1 MIAQS
6 SAPILAVAPMEGLTG
21 APFRRVHAKFF
32 GPAPCYYL
40 PFVTPTTE
48 PRFTARQLA
57 RELDYDLNRGLNVV
71 PQLLTRRS
79 EDFIWAAKALADL
92 GYKEVNL
99 NLGCP
104 AGTVVAKGKGSGFL
118 QEPVALRAFLDQ
130 IFSAD
135 LPIAISVKTRIGYSH
150 EEEFGTLVDL
160 YNNFA
165 EAMASL
171 TIHPRLRTDFYKGDL
186 RVEVFNRYFNE
197 LRMPVGYNGDVITVG
212 DIDRIRHR
220 YQSLKMIMV
229 GRALMADP
237 ALFRKAAGGNAATL
251 PEIVSFYEALFDSY
265 AQAFQSRKNAL
276 MRMKEYWFFQH
287 NLFVG
292 AERAV
297 KLIYKAKTLEDY
309 QAAIE
314 NIFENFELGNEATYG
329 WKKPL

>member
-1 MIAQS
+1 
-6 SAPILAVAPMEGLTG
+6 MEGLTG

-32 GPAPCYYL
+32 GAADRYYL

-48 PRFTARQLA
+48 PRFTARQLS
-57 RELDYDLNRGLNVV
+57 RELDRDLNRGLNVV
-71 PQLLTRRS
+71 PQLLTRRA

-92 GYKEVNL
+92 GYQEVNL

-118 QEPVALRAFLDQ
+118 QYPDALREFLDR
-130 IFSAD
+130 IFSAN

-150 EEEFGTLVDL
+150 EDEFRALVDI
-160 YNNFA
+160 YNDFA
-165 EAMASL
+165 DGMDSL

-186 RVEVFNRYFNE
+186 RVHVFNRFFTE
-197 LRMPVGYNGDVITVG
+197 LKMPIGYNGDIITVD
-212 DIDRIRHR
+212 DISRVRHR
-220 YQSLKMIMV
+220 YKPLKMIMV

-237 ALFRKAAGGNAATL
+237 ALFRKAAGGNPATL
-251 PEIVSFYEALFDSY
+251 PEIASFYEALFDSY
-265 AQAFQSRKNAL
+265 TQAFQSRKNAL

-297 KLIYKAKTLEDY
+297 KQIYKAKTVEDY
-309 QAAIE
+309 QAAVE
-314 NIFENFELGNEATYG
+314 TIFENFDLRNDAVYG

>member
-1 MIAQS
+1 
-6 SAPILAVAPMEGLTG
+6 MEGLTG

-32 GPAPCYYL
+32 GAADRYYL

-48 PRFTARQLA
+48 PRFTARQLS
-57 RELDYDLNRGLNVV
+57 RELDRDLNRGLNVV
-71 PQLLTRRS
+71 PQLLTRRA

-92 GYKEVNL
+92 GYQEVNL

-118 QEPVALRAFLDQ
+118 QYPDALREFLDR
-130 IFSAD
+130 IFSAN

-150 EEEFGTLVDL
+150 EDEFGALVDI
-160 YNNFA
+160 YNDFA
-165 EAMASL
+165 DGMDSL

-186 RVEVFNRYFNE
+186 RVPVFNRFFAE
-197 LRMPVGYNGDVITVG
+197 LKMPIGYNGDIITVD
-212 DIDRIRHR
+212 DISRVRHR
-220 YQSLKMIMV
+220 YKPLKMIMV

-237 ALFRKAAGGNAATL
+237 ALFRKAAGGNPATL
-251 PEIVSFYEALFDSY
+251 PEIASFYEALFDSY

-297 KLIYKAKTLEDY
+297 KQIYKAKTVEDY
-309 QAAIE
+309 QAAVE
-314 NIFENFELGNEATYG
+314 TIFENFDLRNDAVYG

>member
-1 MIAQS
+1 
-6 SAPILAVAPMEGLTG
+6 MEGLTG

-32 GPAPCYYL
+32 GVADRYYL

-48 PRFTARQLA
+48 PRFTARQLS
-57 RELDYDLNRGLNVV
+57 RELDRDLNRGLNVV
-71 PQLLTRRS
+71 PQLLTRRA

-92 GYKEVNL
+92 GYQEVNL

-118 QEPVALRAFLDQ
+118 QYPDALREFLDR
-130 IFSAD
+130 IFSAN

-150 EEEFGTLVDL
+150 EDEFRVLVDI
-160 YNNFA
+160 YNDFA
-165 EAMASL
+165 DGMDSL

-186 RVEVFNRYFNE
+186 RVHVFNRFFAE
-197 LRMPVGYNGDVITVG
+197 LKMSIGYNGDIITVD
-212 DIDRIRHR
+212 DISRVRHR
-220 YQSLKMIMV
+220 YKPLKMIMV

-237 ALFRKAAGGNAATL
+237 ALFRKAAGGNPATL
-251 PEIVSFYEALFDSY
+251 PEIASFYEALFDSY

-297 KLIYKAKTLEDY
+297 KQIYKAKTVEDY
-309 QAAIE
+309 QAAVE
-314 NIFENFELGNEATYG
+314 TIFENFDLRNDAVYG

>member
-1 MIAQS
+1 
-6 SAPILAVAPMEGLTG
+6 MEGLTG

-32 GPAPCYYL
+32 GAADRYYL

-48 PRFTARQLA
+48 PRFTARQLS
-57 RELDYDLNRGLNVV
+57 RELDRDLNRGLNVV
-71 PQLLTRRS
+71 PQLLTRRA

-92 GYKEVNL
+92 GYQEVNL

-118 QEPVALRAFLDQ
+118 QYPDALREFLDR
-130 IFSAD
+130 IFSAN

-150 EEEFGTLVDL
+150 EDEFGALVDI
-160 YNNFA
+160 YNDFA
-165 EAMASL
+165 DGMDSL

-186 RVEVFNRYFNE
+186 RLHVFNRFFTE
-197 LRMPVGYNGDVITVG
+197 LKMPIGYNGDIITVD
-212 DIDRIRHR
+212 DISRVRHR
-220 YQSLKMIMV
+220 YKPLKMIMV

-237 ALFRKAAGGNAATL
+237 ALFRKAAGGNPATL
-251 PEIVSFYEALFDSY
+251 PEIASFYEALFDSY

-297 KLIYKAKTLEDY
+297 KQIYKAKTVEDY
-309 QAAIE
+309 QAAVE
-314 NIFENFELGNEATYG
+314 TIFENFDLRNDAVYG

>member
-1 MIAQS
+1 
-6 SAPILAVAPMEGLTG
+6 
-21 APFRRVHAKFF
+21 
-32 GPAPCYYL
+32 
-40 PFVTPTTE
+40 
-48 PRFTARQLA
+48 
-57 RELDYDLNRGLNVV
+57 
-71 PQLLTRRS
+71 
-79 EDFIWAAKALADL
+79 
-92 GYKEVNL
+92 
-99 NLGCP
+99 
-104 AGTVVAKGKGSGFL
+104 
-118 QEPVALRAFLDQ
+118 
-130 IFSAD
+130 
-135 LPIAISVKTRIGYSH
+135 SH

-220 YQSLKMIMV
+220 YLSLKMIMV

-314 NIFENFELGNEATYG
+314 NIFENFELRNEATYG

>member
-1 MIAQS
+1 
-6 SAPILAVAPMEGLTG
+6 MEGLTG

-32 GPAPCYYL
+32 GVADRYYL

-48 PRFTARQLA
+48 PRFTARQLS
-57 RELDYDLNRGLNVV
+57 RELDRDLNRGLNVV
-71 PQLLTRRS
+71 PQLLTRRA

-92 GYKEVNL
+92 GYQEVNL

-118 QEPVALRAFLDQ
+118 QYPDALREFLDR
-130 IFSAD
+130 IFSAN

-150 EEEFGTLVDL
+150 EDEFRALVDI
-160 YNNFA
+160 YNDFA
-165 EAMASL
+165 DGMDSL

-186 RVEVFNRYFNE
+186 RVHVFNRFFAE
-197 LRMPVGYNGDVITVG
+197 LKMPIGYNGDIITVD
-212 DIDRIRHR
+212 DISRVRHR
-220 YQSLKMIMV
+220 YKPLKMIMV

-237 ALFRKAAGGNAATL
+237 ALFRKAAGGNPATL
-251 PEIVSFYEALFDSY
+251 PEIASFYEALFDSY

-297 KLIYKAKTLEDY
+297 KQIYKAKTVEDY
-309 QAAIE
+309 QAAVE
-314 NIFENFELGNEATYG
+314 TIFENFDLRNDAVYG

>member
-1 MIAQS
+1 
-6 SAPILAVAPMEGLTG
+6 MEGLTG

-32 GPAPCYYL
+32 GAADRYYL

-48 PRFTARQLA
+48 PRFTARQLS
-57 RELDYDLNRGLNVV
+57 RELDRDLNRGLNVV
-71 PQLLTRRS
+71 PQLLTRRA

-92 GYKEVNL
+92 GYQEVNL

-118 QEPVALRAFLDQ
+118 QYPDALREFLDR
-130 IFSAD
+130 IFSAN

-150 EEEFGTLVDL
+150 EDEFRVLVDI
-160 YNNFA
+160 YNDFA
-165 EAMASL
+165 DGMDSL

-186 RVEVFNRYFNE
+186 RVHVFNRFFTE
-197 LRMPVGYNGDVITVG
+197 LKMPIGYNGDIITVD
-212 DIDRIRHR
+212 DISRVRHR
-220 YQSLKMIMV
+220 YKPLKMIMV

-237 ALFRKAAGGNAATL
+237 ALFRKAAGGNPATL
-251 PEIVSFYEALFDSY
+251 PEIASFYEALFDSY

-297 KLIYKAKTLEDY
+297 KQILTG
-309 QAAIE
+309 
-314 NIFENFELGNEATYG
+314 F
-329 WKKPL
+329 

>member
-1 MIAQS
+1 
-6 SAPILAVAPMEGLTG
+6 MEGLTG

-32 GPAPCYYL
+32 GAADRYYL

-48 PRFTARQLA
+48 PRFTARQLS
-57 RELDYDLNRGLNVV
+57 RELDRDLNRGLNVV
-71 PQLLTRRS
+71 PQLLTRRA

-92 GYKEVNL
+92 GYQEVNL

-118 QEPVALRAFLDQ
+118 QYPDALREFLDR
-130 IFSAD
+130 IFSAN
-135 LPIAISVKTRIGYSH
+135 LPIAISIKTRIGYSH
-150 EEEFGTLVDL
+150 ENEFGALVDI
-160 YNNFA
+160 YNDFA
-165 EAMASL
+165 NGMDSL

-186 RVEVFNRYFNE
+186 RVHVFNRFFAE
-197 LRMPVGYNGDVITVG
+197 LKMPIGYNGDIITVD
-212 DIDRIRHR
+212 DISRVLHR
-220 YQSLKMIMV
+220 YKPLKMIMV

-237 ALFRKAAGGNAATL
+237 ALFRKAAGGNPATL
-251 PEIVSFYEALFDSY
+251 PEIASFYEALFDSY

-297 KLIYKAKTLEDY
+297 KQIYKAKTVEDY
-309 QAAIE
+309 QAAVE
-314 NIFENFELGNEATYG
+314 TIFENFDLRNDAVYG

>member
-1 MIAQS
+1 
-6 SAPILAVAPMEGLTG
+6 MEGLTG

-32 GPAPCYYL
+32 GAADRYYL

-48 PRFTARQLA
+48 PHFTARQLS
-57 RELDYDLNRGLNVV
+57 RELDRDLNRGLNVV
-71 PQLLTRRS
+71 PQLLTRRA

-92 GYKEVNL
+92 GYQEVNL

-118 QEPVALRAFLDQ
+118 QYPDALREFLDR
-130 IFSAD
+130 IFSAN

-150 EEEFGTLVDL
+150 EDEFGALVDI
-160 YNNFA
+160 YNDFA
-165 EAMASL
+165 DGMDSL

-186 RVEVFNRYFNE
+186 RVHVFNRFFTE
-197 LRMPVGYNGDVITVG
+197 LKMPIGYNGDIITVD
-212 DIDRIRHR
+212 DISRVRHR
-220 YQSLKMIMV
+220 YKPLKMIMV

-237 ALFRKAAGGNAATL
+237 ALFRKAAGGNPATL
-251 PEIVSFYEALFDSY
+251 PEIASFYEALFDSY

-297 KLIYKAKTLEDY
+297 KQIYKAKTVEDY
-309 QAAIE
+309 QAAVE
-314 NIFENFELGNEATYG
+314 TIFENFDLRNDAVYG

>member
-1 MIAQS
+1 
-6 SAPILAVAPMEGLTG
+6 MEGLTG

-32 GPAPCYYL
+32 GAADRYYL

-48 PRFTARQLA
+48 PRFTARQLS
-57 RELDYDLNRGLNVV
+57 RELDRDLNRGLNVV
-71 PQLLTRRS
+71 PQLLTRRA

-92 GYKEVNL
+92 GYQEVNL

-118 QEPVALRAFLDQ
+118 QYPDALREFLDR
-130 IFSAD
+130 IFSAN

-150 EEEFGTLVDL
+150 EDEFGALVDI
-160 YNNFA
+160 YNDFA
-165 EAMASL
+165 DGMDSL

-186 RVEVFNRYFNE
+186 RVHVFNRFFTE
-197 LRMPVGYNGDVITVG
+197 LKMPIGYNGDIITVD
-212 DIDRIRHR
+212 DISRVRQR
-220 YQSLKMIMV
+220 YKPLKMIMV

-237 ALFRKAAGGNAATL
+237 ALFRKAAGGNPATL
-251 PEIVSFYEALFDSY
+251 PEIASFYEALFDSY

-297 KLIYKAKTLEDY
+297 KQIYKAKTVEDY
-309 QAAIE
+309 QAAVE
-314 NIFENFELGNEATYG
+314 TIFENFDLRNDAVYG

>member
-1 MIAQS
+1 
-6 SAPILAVAPMEGLTG
+6 MEGLTG

-32 GPAPCYYL
+32 GAADRYYL

-48 PRFTARQLA
+48 PRFTARQLS
-57 RELDYDLNRGLNVV
+57 RELDRDLNRGLNVV
-71 PQLLTRRS
+71 PQLLTRRA

-92 GYKEVNL
+92 GYQEVNL

-118 QEPVALRAFLDQ
+118 QYPDALREFLDR
-130 IFSAD
+130 IFSAN

-150 EEEFGTLVDL
+150 EDEFRALVDI
-160 YNNFA
+160 YNDFA
-165 EAMASL
+165 DGMDSL

-186 RVEVFNRYFNE
+186 RVHVFNRFFAE
-197 LRMPVGYNGDVITVG
+197 LKMPIGYNGDIITVD
-212 DIDRIRHR
+212 DISRVRHR
-220 YQSLKMIMV
+220 YKPLKMIMV

-237 ALFRKAAGGNAATL
+237 ALFRKAAGGNPATL
-251 PEIVSFYEALFDSY
+251 PEIASFYEALFDSY

-297 KLIYKAKTLEDY
+297 KQIYKAKTVEDY
-309 QAAIE
+309 QAAVE
-314 NIFENFELGNEATYG
+314 TIFENFDLRNDAVYG

>member
-1 MIAQS
+1 
-6 SAPILAVAPMEGLTG
+6 MEGLTG

-32 GPAPCYYL
+32 GAADRYYL

-48 PRFTARQLA
+48 PRFTARQLS
-57 RELDYDLNRGLNVV
+57 RELDRDLNRGLNVV
-71 PQLLTRRS
+71 PQLLTRRA

-92 GYKEVNL
+92 GYQEVNL

-118 QEPVALRAFLDQ
+118 QYPDALREFLDR
-130 IFSAD
+130 IFSAN

-150 EEEFGTLVDL
+150 EDEFRALVDI
-160 YNNFA
+160 YNDFA
-165 EAMASL
+165 DGMDSL

-186 RVEVFNRYFNE
+186 RVHVFNRFFTE
-197 LRMPVGYNGDVITVG
+197 LKMPIGYNGDIITVD
-212 DIDRIRHR
+212 DISRVRHR
-220 YQSLKMIMV
+220 YKPLKMIMV

-237 ALFRKAAGGNAATL
+237 ALFRKAAGGNPATL
-251 PEIVSFYEALFDSY
+251 PEIASFYEALFDSY

-297 KLIYKAKTLEDY
+297 KQIYKAKTVEDY
-309 QAAIE
+309 QAAVE
-314 NIFENFELGNEATYG
+314 TIFENFDLRNDAVYG

>member
-1 MIAQS
+1 
-6 SAPILAVAPMEGLTG
+6 MEGLTG

-32 GPAPCYYL
+32 GAADRYYL

-48 PRFTARQLA
+48 PRFTARQLS
-57 RELDYDLNRGLNVV
+57 RELDRDLNRGLNVV
-71 PQLLTRRS
+71 PQLLTRRA

-92 GYKEVNL
+92 GYQEVNL

-118 QEPVALRAFLDQ
+118 QYPDALREFLDR
-130 IFSAD
+130 IFSAN

-150 EEEFGTLVDL
+150 EDEFRALVGI
-160 YNNFA
+160 YNDFA
-165 EAMASL
+165 DGMDSL

-186 RVEVFNRYFNE
+186 RLHVFNRFFTE
-197 LRMPVGYNGDVITVG
+197 LKMPIGYNGDIITVD
-212 DIDRIRHR
+212 DISRVRHR
-220 YQSLKMIMV
+220 YKPLKMIMV

-237 ALFRKAAGGNAATL
+237 ALFRKAAGGNPATL
-251 PEIVSFYEALFDSY
+251 PEIASFYEALFDSY

-297 KLIYKAKTLEDY
+297 KQIYKAKTVEDY
-309 QAAIE
+309 QAAVE
-314 NIFENFELGNEATYG
+314 TIFENFDLRNDAVYG

>member
-1 MIAQS
+1 
-6 SAPILAVAPMEGLTG
+6 MEGLSG

-32 GPAPCYYL
+32 GAADRYYL

-48 PRFTARQLA
+48 PRFTARQLS
-57 RELDYDLNRGLNVV
+57 RELDRDLNRGLNVV
-71 PQLLTRRS
+71 PQLLTRRA

-92 GYKEVNL
+92 GYQEVNL

-118 QEPVALRAFLDQ
+118 QYPDALREFLDR
-130 IFSAD
+130 IFSAN

-150 EEEFGTLVDL
+150 EDEFGALVDI
-160 YNNFA
+160 YNDFA
-165 EAMASL
+165 DGMDSL

-186 RVEVFNRYFNE
+186 RVHVFNRFFTE
-197 LRMPVGYNGDVITVG
+197 LKMPIGYNGDIITVD
-212 DIDRIRHR
+212 DISRVRHR
-220 YQSLKMIMV
+220 YKPLKMIMV

-237 ALFRKAAGGNAATL
+237 ALFRKAAGGNPATL
-251 PEIVSFYEALFDSY
+251 PEIASFYEALFDSY

-297 KLIYKAKTLEDY
+297 KQIYKAKTVEDY
-309 QAAIE
+309 QAAVE
-314 NIFENFELGNEATYG
+314 TIFENFDLRNDAVYG

>member
-1 MIAQS
+1 
-6 SAPILAVAPMEGLTG
+6 MEGLSG

-32 GPAPCYYL
+32 GAADRYYL

-48 PRFTARQLA
+48 PRFTARQLS
-57 RELDYDLNRGLNVV
+57 RELDRDLNRGLNVV
-71 PQLLTRRS
+71 PQLLTRRA

-92 GYKEVNL
+92 GYQEVNL

-118 QEPVALRAFLDQ
+118 QYPDALREFLDR
-130 IFSAD
+130 IFSAN

-150 EEEFGTLVDL
+150 EDEFGALVDI
-160 YNNFA
+160 YNDFA
-165 EAMASL
+165 DGMDSL

-186 RVEVFNRYFNE
+186 RVHVFNRFFTE
-197 LRMPVGYNGDVITVG
+197 LKMPIGYNGDIITVD
-212 DIDRIRHR
+212 DISRVRHR
-220 YQSLKMIMV
+220 YKPLKMIMV

-237 ALFRKAAGGNAATL
+237 ALFRKAAGGNPATL
-251 PEIVSFYEALFDSY
+251 PEIASFYEALFDSY

-297 KLIYKAKTLEDY
+297 KQIYKAKTVEDY
-309 QAAIE
+309 QAAVE
-314 NIFENFELGNEATYG
+314 TIFENFDLRNDAGYG

>member
-1 MIAQS
+1 
-6 SAPILAVAPMEGLTG
+6 MEGLTG

-32 GPAPCYYL
+32 GAADRYYL

-48 PRFTARQLA
+48 PRFTARQLS
-57 RELDYDLNRGLNVV
+57 RELDRDLNRGLNVV
-71 PQLLTRRS
+71 PQLLTRRA

-92 GYKEVNL
+92 GYQEVNL

-118 QEPVALRAFLDQ
+118 QYPDALREFLDR
-130 IFSAD
+130 IFSAN

-150 EEEFGTLVDL
+150 EDEFRVLVDI
-160 YNNFA
+160 YNDFA
-165 EAMASL
+165 DGMDSL

-186 RVEVFNRYFNE
+186 RVHVFNRFFAE
-197 LRMPVGYNGDVITVG
+197 LKMPIGYNGDIITVD
-212 DIDRIRHR
+212 DISRVRHR
-220 YQSLKMIMV
+220 YKPLKMIMV

-237 ALFRKAAGGNAATL
+237 ALFRKAAGGNPATL
-251 PEIVSFYEALFDSY
+251 PEIASFYEALFDSY

-297 KLIYKAKTLEDY
+297 KQIYKAKTVEDY
-309 QAAIE
+309 QAAVE
-314 NIFENFELGNEATYG
+314 TIFENFDLRNDAVFG

>member
-1 MIAQS
+1 
-6 SAPILAVAPMEGLTG
+6 MEGLTG

-32 GPAPCYYL
+32 GAADRYYL

-48 PRFTARQLA
+48 PRFTARQLS
-57 RELDYDLNRGLNVV
+57 RELDRDLNRGLNVV
-71 PQLLTRRS
+71 PQLLTRRV

-92 GYKEVNL
+92 GYQEVNL

-118 QEPVALRAFLDQ
+118 QYPDALREFLDR
-130 IFSAD
+130 IFSAN

-150 EEEFGTLVDL
+150 EDEFGALVDI
-160 YNNFA
+160 YNDFA
-165 EAMASL
+165 DGMDSL

-186 RVEVFNRYFNE
+186 RVHVFNRFFAE
-197 LRMPVGYNGDVITVG
+197 LKMPIGYNGDIITVD
-212 DIDRIRHR
+212 DISRVRHR
-220 YQSLKMIMV
+220 YKPLKMIMV

-237 ALFRKAAGGNAATL
+237 ALFRKAAGGNPATL
-251 PEIVSFYEALFDSY
+251 PEIASFYEALFDSY

-297 KLIYKAKTLEDY
+297 KQIYKAKTVEDY
-309 QAAIE
+309 QAAVE
-314 NIFENFELGNEATYG
+314 TIFENFDLRNDAVYG

>member
-1 MIAQS
+1 
-6 SAPILAVAPMEGLTG
+6 MEGLTG

-32 GPAPCYYL
+32 GAADRYYL

-48 PRFTARQLA
+48 PRFTARQLS
-57 RELDYDLNRGLNVV
+57 RELDRDLNRGLNVV
-71 PQLLTRRS
+71 PQLLTRRA

-92 GYKEVNL
+92 GYQEVNL

-118 QEPVALRAFLDQ
+118 QYPDALREFLDR
-130 IFSAD
+130 IFSAN

-150 EEEFGTLVDL
+150 EDEFRALVDI
-160 YNNFA
+160 YNDFA
-165 EAMASL
+165 DGMDSL

-186 RVEVFNRYFNE
+186 RLHVFNRFFTE
-197 LRMPVGYNGDVITVG
+197 LKMPIGYNGDIITVD
-212 DIDRIRHR
+212 DISRVRHR
-220 YQSLKMIMV
+220 YKPLKMIMV

-237 ALFRKAAGGNAATL
+237 ALFRKAAGGNPATL
-251 PEIVSFYEALFDSY
+251 PEIASFYEALFDSY

-297 KLIYKAKTLEDY
+297 KQIYKAKTVEDY
-309 QAAIE
+309 QTAVE
-314 NIFENFELGNEATYG
+314 TIFENFDLRNDAVYG

>member
-1 MIAQS
+1 
-6 SAPILAVAPMEGLTG
+6 MEGLTG

-32 GPAPCYYL
+32 GVADRYYL

-48 PRFTARQLA
+48 PRFTARQLS
-57 RELDYDLNRGLNVV
+57 RELDRDLNRGLNVV
-71 PQLLTRRS
+71 PQLLTRRA

-92 GYKEVNL
+92 GYQEVNL

-118 QEPVALRAFLDQ
+118 QYPDALREFLDR
-130 IFSAD
+130 IFSAN

-150 EEEFGTLVDL
+150 EDEFRVLVDI
-160 YNNFA
+160 YNDFA
-165 EAMASL
+165 DGMDSL

-186 RVEVFNRYFNE
+186 RVHVFNRFFTE
-197 LRMPVGYNGDVITVG
+197 LKMPIGYNGDIITVD
-212 DIDRIRHR
+212 DISRVRHR
-220 YQSLKMIMV
+220 YKPLKMIMV

-237 ALFRKAAGGNAATL
+237 ALFRKAAGGNPATL
-251 PEIVSFYEALFDSY
+251 PEIASFYEALFDSY

-297 KLIYKAKTLEDY
+297 KQIYKAKTVEDY
-309 QAAIE
+309 QAAVE
-314 NIFENFELGNEATYG
+314 TIFENFDLRNDAVYG

>member
-1 MIAQS
+1 
-6 SAPILAVAPMEGLTG
+6 MEGLTG

-32 GPAPCYYL
+32 GAADRYYL

-48 PRFTARQLA
+48 PRFTARQLS
-57 RELDYDLNRGLNVV
+57 RELDRDLNRGLNVV
-71 PQLLTRRS
+71 PQLLTRRA

-92 GYKEVNL
+92 GYQEVNL

-118 QEPVALRAFLDQ
+118 QYPDALREFLDR
-130 IFSAD
+130 IFSAN

-150 EEEFGTLVDL
+150 EDEFRVLVDI
-160 YNNFA
+160 YNDFA
-165 EAMASL
+165 DGMDSL

-186 RVEVFNRYFNE
+186 RVHVFNRFFAE
-197 LRMPVGYNGDVITVG
+197 LKMPIGYNGDIITVD
-212 DIDRIRHR
+212 DISRVRHR
-220 YQSLKMIMV
+220 YKPLKMIMV

-237 ALFRKAAGGNAATL
+237 ALFRKAAGGNPATL
-251 PEIVSFYEALFDSY
+251 PEIASFYEALFDSY

-297 KLIYKAKTLEDY
+297 KQIYKAKTVEDY
-309 QAAIE
+309 QAAVE
-314 NIFENFELGNEATYG
+314 TIFENFDLRNDAVYG

>member
-1 MIAQS
+1 
-6 SAPILAVAPMEGLTG
+6 MEGLTG

-32 GPAPCYYL
+32 GAADRYYL

-48 PRFTARQLA
+48 PRFTARQLS
-57 RELDYDLNRGLNVV
+57 RELDRDLNRGLNVV
-71 PQLLTRRS
+71 PQLLTRRA

-92 GYKEVNL
+92 GYQEVNL

-118 QEPVALRAFLDQ
+118 QYPDALREFLDR
-130 IFSAD
+130 IFSAN

-150 EEEFGTLVDL
+150 EDEFGALVDI
-160 YNNFA
+160 YNDFA
-165 EAMASL
+165 DGMDSL

-186 RVEVFNRYFNE
+186 RVHVFNRFFTE
-197 LRMPVGYNGDVITVG
+197 LKMPIGYNGDIITVD
-212 DIDRIRHR
+212 DISRVRHR
-220 YQSLKMIMV
+220 YKPLKMIMV

-237 ALFRKAAGGNAATL
+237 ALFRKAAGGNPATL
-251 PEIVSFYEALFDSY
+251 PEIASFYEALFDSY

-297 KLIYKAKTLEDY
+297 KQIYKAKTVEDY
-309 QAAIE
+309 QAAVE
-314 NIFENFELGNEATYG
+314 TIFENFDLRNDAVYG

>member
-1 MIAQS
+1 
-6 SAPILAVAPMEGLTG
+6 MEGLTG

-32 GPAPCYYL
+32 GAADRYYL

-48 PRFTARQLA
+48 PRFTARQLS
-57 RELDYDLNRGLNVV
+57 RELDRDLNRGLNVV
-71 PQLLTRRS
+71 PQLLTRRA

-92 GYKEVNL
+92 GYQEVNL

-118 QEPVALRAFLDQ
+118 QYPDALREFLDR
-130 IFSAD
+130 IFSAN

-150 EEEFGTLVDL
+150 EDEFGALVDI
-160 YNNFA
+160 YNDFA
-165 EAMASL
+165 DGMDSL

-186 RVEVFNRYFNE
+186 RVHVFNRFFTE
-197 LRMPVGYNGDVITVG
+197 LKMPIGYNGDIITVD
-212 DIDRIRHR
+212 DISRVRHR
-220 YQSLKMIMV
+220 YKPLKMIMV

-237 ALFRKAAGGNAATL
+237 ALFRKAAGGNPATL
-251 PEIVSFYEALFDSY
+251 PEIASFYEALFDSY

-297 KLIYKAKTLEDY
+297 KQIYKAKTVENY
-309 QAAIE
+309 QAAVE
-314 NIFENFELGNEATYG
+314 TIFENFDLRNDAVYG

>member
-1 MIAQS
+1 
-6 SAPILAVAPMEGLTG
+6 MEGLTG

-32 GPAPCYYL
+32 GVADRYYL

-48 PRFTARQLA
+48 PRFTARQLS
-57 RELDYDLNRGLNVV
+57 RELDRDLNRGLNVV
-71 PQLLTRRS
+71 PQLLTRRA

-92 GYKEVNL
+92 GYQEVNL

-118 QEPVALRAFLDQ
+118 QYPDALREFLDR
-130 IFSAD
+130 IFSAN

-150 EEEFGTLVDL
+150 EDEFRALVDI
-160 YNNFA
+160 YNDFA
-165 EAMASL
+165 DGMNSL

-186 RVEVFNRYFNE
+186 RLHVFNRFFTE
-197 LRMPVGYNGDVITVG
+197 LKMPIGYNGDIITVD
-212 DIDRIRHR
+212 DISRVRHR
-220 YQSLKMIMV
+220 YKPLKMIMV

-237 ALFRKAAGGNAATL
+237 ALFRKAAGGNPATL
-251 PEIVSFYEALFDSY
+251 PEIASFYEALFDSY

-297 KLIYKAKTLEDY
+297 KQIYKAKTVEDY
-309 QAAIE
+309 QAAVE
-314 NIFENFELGNEATYG
+314 TIFENFDLRNDAVYG

>member
-1 MIAQS
+1 
-6 SAPILAVAPMEGLTG
+6 MEGLTG

-32 GPAPCYYL
+32 GAADRYYL

-48 PRFTARQLA
+48 PRFTARQLS
-57 RELDYDLNRGLNVV
+57 RELDRDLNRGLNVV
-71 PQLLTRRS
+71 PQLLTRRA

-92 GYKEVNL
+92 GYQEVNL

-118 QEPVALRAFLDQ
+118 QYPDALREFLDR
-130 IFSAD
+130 IFSAN
-135 LPIAISVKTRIGYSH
+135 LPIAISIKTRIGYSH
-150 EEEFGTLVDL
+150 EDEFGALVDI
-160 YNNFA
+160 YNDFA
-165 EAMASL
+165 DGMDSL

-186 RVEVFNRYFNE
+186 RVHVFNRFFTE
-197 LRMPVGYNGDVITVG
+197 LKMPIGYNGDIITVD
-212 DIDRIRHR
+212 DISRVRHR
-220 YQSLKMIMV
+220 YKPLKMIMV

-237 ALFRKAAGGNAATL
+237 ALFRKAAGGNPATL
-251 PEIVSFYEALFDSY
+251 PEIASFYEALFDSY

-297 KLIYKAKTLEDY
+297 KQIYKAKTVEDY
-309 QAAIE
+309 QAAVE
-314 NIFENFELGNEATYG
+314 TIFENFDLRNDAVYG

>member
-1 MIAQS
+1 
-6 SAPILAVAPMEGLTG
+6 MEGLSG

-32 GPAPCYYL
+32 GAADRYYL

-48 PRFTARQLA
+48 PRFTARQLS
-57 RELDYDLNRGLNVV
+57 RELDRDLNRGLNVV
-71 PQLLTRRS
+71 PQLLTRRA

-92 GYKEVNL
+92 GYQEVNL

-118 QEPVALRAFLDQ
+118 QYPDALREFLDR
-130 IFSAD
+130 IFSAN

-150 EEEFGTLVDL
+150 EDEFRALVDI
-160 YNNFA
+160 YNDFA
-165 EAMASL
+165 DGMNSL

-186 RVEVFNRYFNE
+186 RLHVFNRFFTE
-197 LRMPVGYNGDVITVG
+197 LKMPIGYNGDIITVD
-212 DIDRIRHR
+212 DISRVRHR
-220 YQSLKMIMV
+220 YKPLKMIMV

-237 ALFRKAAGGNAATL
+237 ALFRKAAGGNPATL
-251 PEIVSFYEALFDSY
+251 PEIASFYEALFDSY

-297 KLIYKAKTLEDY
+297 KQIYKAKTVEDY
-309 QAAIE
+309 QAAVE
-314 NIFENFELGNEATYG
+314 TIFENFDLRNDAVYG

>member
-1 MIAQS
+1 
-6 SAPILAVAPMEGLTG
+6 MEGLTG

-32 GPAPCYYL
+32 GVADRYYL

-48 PRFTARQLA
+48 PRFTARQLS
-57 RELDYDLNRGLNVV
+57 RELDRDLNRGLNVV
-71 PQLLTRRS
+71 PQLLTRRA

-92 GYKEVNL
+92 GYQEVNL

-118 QEPVALRAFLDQ
+118 QYPDALREFLDR
-130 IFSAD
+130 IFSAN

-150 EEEFGTLVDL
+150 EDEFRALVDI
-160 YNNFA
+160 YNDFA
-165 EAMASL
+165 DGMDSL

-186 RVEVFNRYFNE
+186 RLHVFNRFFTE
-197 LRMPVGYNGDVITVG
+197 LKMPIGYNGDIITVD
-212 DIDRIRHR
+212 DISRVRHR
-220 YQSLKMIMV
+220 YKPLKMIMV

-237 ALFRKAAGGNAATL
+237 ALFRKAAGGNPATL
-251 PEIVSFYEALFDSY
+251 PEIASFYEALFDSY

-297 KLIYKAKTLEDY
+297 KQIYKAKTVEDY
-309 QAAIE
+309 QAAVE
-314 NIFENFELGNEATYG
+314 TIFENFDLRNDAVYG

>member
-6 SAPILAVAPMEGLTG
+6 SDPTLTVAPMEGLTG

-32 GPAPCYYL
+32 GAADRYYL

-48 PRFTARQLA
+48 PRFTARQLS
-57 RELDYDLNRGLNVV
+57 RELDRDLNRGLNVV
-71 PQLLTRRS
+71 PQLLTRRA
-79 EDFIWAAKALADL
+79 EDFIWATKALADL
-92 GYKEVNL
+92 GYQEVNL

-118 QEPVALRAFLDQ
+118 QYPDALREFLDR
-130 IFSAD
+130 IFSAN

-150 EEEFGTLVDL
+150 EDEFGALVDI
-160 YNNFA
+160 YNDFA
-165 EAMASL
+165 DGMDSL

-186 RVEVFNRYFNE
+186 RVHVFDRFFAE
-197 LRMPVGYNGDVITVG
+197 LKMPIGYNGDIITVD
-212 DIDRIRHR
+212 DISRVRHR
-220 YQSLKMIMV
+220 YKPLKMIMV

-237 ALFRKAAGGNAATL
+237 ALFRKAAGGNPATL
-251 PEIVSFYEALFDSY
+251 PEIASFYEALFDSY

-297 KLIYKAKTLEDY
+297 KQIYKAKTVEDY
-309 QAAIE
+309 QAAVE
-314 NIFENFELGNEATYG
+314 TIFENFDLRNDAVYG

>member
-1 MIAQS
+1 
-6 SAPILAVAPMEGLTG
+6 MEGLTG

-32 GPAPCYYL
+32 GAADRYYL

-48 PRFTARQLA
+48 PRFTARQLS
-57 RELDYDLNRGLNVV
+57 RELDRDLNRGLNVV
-71 PQLLTRRS
+71 PQLLTRRA

-92 GYKEVNL
+92 GYQEVNL

-118 QEPVALRAFLDQ
+118 QYPDALREFLDR
-130 IFSAD
+130 IFSAN

-150 EEEFGTLVDL
+150 EDEFGALVDI
-160 YNNFA
+160 YNDFA
-165 EAMASL
+165 DGMDSL

-186 RVEVFNRYFNE
+186 RVHVFNRFFTE
-197 LRMPVGYNGDVITVG
+197 LKMPIGYNGDIITVD
-212 DIDRIRHR
+212 DISRVRHR
-220 YQSLKMIMV
+220 YKPLKMIMV

-237 ALFRKAAGGNAATL
+237 ALFRKAAGGNPATL
-251 PEIVSFYEALFDSY
+251 PEIASFYEALFDSY

-297 KLIYKAKTLEDY
+297 KQIYKAKTVEDY
-309 QAAIE
+309 QAAVE
-314 NIFENFELGNEATYG
+314 TIFENFDLRNVAVYG
-329 WKKPL
+329 WEKPL

>member
-1 MIAQS
+1 
-6 SAPILAVAPMEGLTG
+6 MEGLTG

-32 GPAPCYYL
+32 GAADRYYL

-48 PRFTARQLA
+48 PRFTARQLS
-57 RELDYDLNRGLNVV
+57 RELDRDLNRGLNVV
-71 PQLLTRRS
+71 PQLLTRRA

-92 GYKEVNL
+92 GYQEVNL

-118 QEPVALRAFLDQ
+118 QYPDALREFLDR
-130 IFSAD
+130 IFSAN

-150 EEEFGTLVDL
+150 EDEFGALVDI
-160 YNNFA
+160 YNDFA
-165 EAMASL
+165 DGMDSL
-171 TIHPRLRTDFYKGDL
+171 TIHPRLRTDFYKSDL
-186 RVEVFNRYFNE
+186 RVHVFNRFFTE
-197 LRMPVGYNGDVITVG
+197 LKMPIGYNGDIITVD
-212 DIDRIRHR
+212 DISRVRHR
-220 YQSLKMIMV
+220 YKPLKMIMV

-237 ALFRKAAGGNAATL
+237 ALFRKAAGGNPATL
-251 PEIVSFYEALFDSY
+251 PEIASFYEALFDSY

-297 KLIYKAKTLEDY
+297 KQIYKAKTVEDY
-309 QAAIE
+309 QAAVE
-314 NIFENFELGNEATYG
+314 TIFENFDLRNDAVYG

>member
-1 MIAQS
+1 
-6 SAPILAVAPMEGLTG
+6 MEGLTG

-32 GPAPCYYL
+32 GAADRYYL

-48 PRFTARQLA
+48 PRFTARQLS
-57 RELDYDLNRGLNVV
+57 RELDRDLNRGFNVV
-71 PQLLTRRS
+71 PQLLTRRA

-92 GYKEVNL
+92 GYQEVNL

-118 QEPVALRAFLDQ
+118 QYPDALREFLDR
-130 IFSAD
+130 IFSAN

-150 EEEFGTLVDL
+150 EDEFGALVDI
-160 YNNFA
+160 YNDFA
-165 EAMASL
+165 DGMDSL

-186 RVEVFNRYFNE
+186 RVHVFNRFFDE
-197 LRMPVGYNGDVITVG
+197 LKMPIGYNGDIITVD
-212 DIDRIRHR
+212 DISRVRHR
-220 YQSLKMIMV
+220 YKPLKMIMV

-237 ALFRKAAGGNAATL
+237 ALFRKAAGGNPATL
-251 PEIVSFYEALFDSY
+251 PEIASFYEALFDSY

-297 KLIYKAKTLEDY
+297 KQIYKAKTVEDY
-309 QAAIE
+309 QAAVE
-314 NIFENFELGNEATYG
+314 TIFENFDLRNDAVYG

>member
-1 MIAQS
+1 
-6 SAPILAVAPMEGLTG
+6 MEGLTG

-32 GPAPCYYL
+32 GVADRYYL

-48 PRFTARQLA
+48 PRFTARQLS
-57 RELDYDLNRGLNVV
+57 RELDRDLNRGLNVV
-71 PQLLTRRS
+71 PQLLTRRT

-92 GYKEVNL
+92 GYQEVNL

-118 QEPVALRAFLDQ
+118 QYPDALREFLDR
-130 IFSAD
+130 IFSAN

-150 EEEFGTLVDL
+150 EDEFRALVGI
-160 YNNFA
+160 YNDFA
-165 EAMASL
+165 DGMDSL

-186 RVEVFNRYFNE
+186 RLHVFNRFFTE
-197 LRMPVGYNGDVITVG
+197 LKMPIGYNGDIITVD
-212 DIDRIRHR
+212 DISRVRHR
-220 YQSLKMIMV
+220 YKPLKMIMV

-237 ALFRKAAGGNAATL
+237 ALFRKAAGGNPATL
-251 PEIVSFYEALFDSY
+251 PEIASFYEALFDSY

-297 KLIYKAKTLEDY
+297 KQIYKAKTVEDY
-309 QAAIE
+309 QAAVE
-314 NIFENFELGNEATYG
+314 TIFENFDLRNDAVYG